1 MLLSSLCFSYAQV
14 PKRERIT
21 LRCSALAKERQ
32 QNVNRDSLLCPSYYN
47 HSIDAYSQL
56 PLSLRAF
63 LGDSEVAL
71 NDLEKGQVQTSVS
84 KYFAASNGCGASF
97 LESSCNKVLPAPELC
112 LLTACV

>member
-1 MLLSSLCFSYAQV
+1 MLIDSAESRVSHCSTCFYPHYVFAYAQV

-32 QNVNRDSLLCPSYYN
+32 QNVNRDPLLCPSYYN
-47 HSIDAYSQL
+47 HSIKAYSQL

-63 LGDSEVAL
+63 LGDSEVVL

-84 KYFAASNGCGASF
+84 KYSNTGTTCQISEDAGRS
-97 LESSCNKVLPAPELC
+97 
-112 LLTACV
+112 